1 MTISFQGEK
10 VFLKG
15 KPLKVGENAPEI
27 TLVGKDF
34 SEIKVGSKQDKNK
47 LLALSQVLMDRFVLY
62 KQKDSIK
69 KLQNLKIA

>member
-27 TLVGKDF
+27 TLVSKDF
-34 SEIKVGSKQDKNK
+34 SEIKVGGKQDKIQIISVVPSLDGSVCSMNK
-47 LLALSQVLMDRFVLY
+47 G
-62 KQKDSIK
+62 K
-69 KLQNLKIA
+69 KKKR